1 MDVEVRFL
9 DPFHGWKC
17 AVRCGPL
24 FRSLCCVS
32 SASAVVTAQS
42 FMPLVNLALEQ
53 SSRLCQV
60 ANLLLGAY
68 PGGLLVACL
77 VPRYFPDGPFV
88 SLSSGCR
95 RCACRCHGV
104 YLCRRSWSAYYP
116 RGRILPAGLVSWR
129 CTWRPISVP
138 SVLRHCRWSGGV
150 IVVILC
156 IVRGVPCSNC
166 ACCGVGM

>member
-1 MDVEVRFL
+1 MSRDFVPGNPRGACRVDVPGSVPEPRSHISVSR
-9 DPFHGWKC
+9 GTS
-17 AVRCGPL
+17 PL
-24 FRSLCCVS
+24 MLEIVLSSSTIVS
-32 SASAVVTAQS
+32 IA
-42 FMPLVNLALEQ
+42 N
-53 SSRLCQV
+53 QV

-68 PGGLLVACL
+68 PGGWLVACL

-88 SLSSGCR
+88 SLGSGCR

-104 YLCRRSWSAYYP
+104 YLCRRLWSAYYP

-138 SVLRHCRWSGGV
+138 SVLRHCRWSCGV